1 MEPTHGAGGSGAG
14 TGSGSGAGTGR
25 VVLVTGGSRGIG
37 LACARRFQA
46 LGDRVAVT
54 YKTAPPDDL
63 AGKDPDTHDLLA
75 VPCDVTVPEQVEEA
89 FKAVDEAYGPVEVL
103 VANAGIT
110 RDTLLL
116 RMGEDAWDEVLSTNL
131 TGVYRVV
138 RRAVGPMVRAHR
150 GRIVLIS
157 SVVAFLGSPG
167 QVNYGAAK
175 AGLVGLARSL
185 AREVGSRGITV
196 NVVAPGVVE
205 TDMIAT
211 LPDQRVEQLRSMV
224 ALGRSAT
231 PDEVAGVVAFLGS
244 DDAAYITGAVLPVDG
259 GLAMGL

>member
-1 MEPTHGAGGSGAG
+1 MSLD
-14 TGSGSGAGTGR
+14 TGDRPSR

-37 LACARRFQA
+37 LGCARRFQS

-54 YKTAPPDDL
+54 YRTAPPENL
-63 AGKDPDTHDLLA
+63 GTAQRHATDLLA
-75 VPCDVTVPEQVEEA
+75 VACDVTVPEQVEQAFAAVEA
-89 FKAVDEAYGPVEVL
+89 AFGPVEIL

-116 RMGEDAWDEVLSTNL
+116 RMGEDAWNEVIDTNL

-138 RRAVGPMVRAHR
+138 RRGLGPMVRAHR
-150 GRIVLIS
+150 GRIVLVS

-205 TDMIAT
+205 TDMIAD
-211 LPDQRVEQLRSMV
+211 LPDERVEQLRSMV
-224 ALGRSAT
+224 ALGRTAT
-231 PDEVAGVVAFLGS
+231 PDEVAGVVAFLAS
-244 DDAAYITGAVLPVDG
+244 DDAAYVTGAVVPVDG

>member
-1 MEPTHGAGGSGAG
+1 MTDEQRPEN
-14 TGSGSGAGTGR
+14 GR

-54 YKTAPPDDL
+54 YRTAPPDEL
-63 AGKDPDTHDLLA
+63 RGKEPDTFDLLP
-75 VPCDVTVPEQVEEA
+75 VPCDVTVPEQVEQAVAAVEA
-89 FKAVDEAYGPVEVL
+89 ALGPVEVL

-116 RMGEDAWDEVLSTNL
+116 RMGEEAWHEVIDTDL

-138 RRAVGPMVRAHR
+138 RRTLGPMVRAHR

-157 SVVAFLGSPG
+157 SVVAFLGSAG
-167 QVNYGAAK
+167 QVNYAAAK

-205 TDMIAT
+205 TDMIAA

-231 PDEVAGVVAFLGS
+231 PEEVAGAVAFLAS
-244 DDAAYITGAVLPVDG
+244 DDATYITGAVLAVDG
-259 GLAMGL
+259 GLGMGL